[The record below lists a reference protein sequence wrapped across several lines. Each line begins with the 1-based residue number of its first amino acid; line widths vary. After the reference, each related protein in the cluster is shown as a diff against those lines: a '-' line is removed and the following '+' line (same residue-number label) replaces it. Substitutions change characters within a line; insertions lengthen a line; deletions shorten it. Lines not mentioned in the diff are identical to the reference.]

1 MYMCWIKYK
10 YNTMNYAQNV
20 GIARGSCLLEEK
32 RGLTDNLR
40 LRGFL
45 SSLSHKIAAFYPDY
59 LI

>member
-45 SSLSHKIAAFYPDY
+45 SSLSHKIAAF
-59 LI
+59 